1 VDVYV
6 HLAVGGLT
14 GLAQESDIDRIHS
27 NEQNIIA
34 SEQILSNK
42 IIQIQAQ
49 SKAILTS
56 LKDQSTKISSLY
68 NDELAI
74 KKALKDLLADTS
86 NTMNQLN
93 MVVTSIEIL
102 SDISIE
108 VNAIFATID
117 LLPQLVNEL
126 HDALLAISTQ
136 ALTEKIVPAEDI
148 SAKIPIH
155 RRESIQSCKI
165 MPTIEADAFKLYI
178 YIPEYYNAFQLQHI
192 RTIPYSQSQGDNYN
206 TLNIESDTVASNN
219 QRETF
224 LYNANYCTVQNTVT
238 ICDSQMITVHSVPVT
253 CAEALATNNE
263 RFFSLP

>member
-1 VDVYV
+1 MHNYSELPFELRKQRNIFTPVLSY
-6 HLAVGGLT
+6 LT

-34 SEQILSNK
+34 TEQILSNE

-49 SKAILTS
+49 SKAVLTS

-102 SDISIE
+102 SDVSIE

-117 LLPQLVNEL
+117 LLPQ
-126 HDALLAISTQ
+126 
-136 ALTEKIVPAEDI
+136 
-148 SAKIPIH
+148 
-155 RRESIQSCKI
+155 
-165 MPTIEADAFKLYI
+165 
-178 YIPEYYNAFQLQHI
+178 
-192 RTIPYSQSQGDNYN
+192 
-206 TLNIESDTVASNN
+206 
-219 QRETF
+219 
-224 LYNANYCTVQNTVT
+224 VT
-238 ICDSQMITVHSVPVT
+238 
-253 CAEALATNNE
+253 
-263 RFFSLP
+263 